1 MNQKI
6 NIYNYEAFLLDHS
19 EGRLTPEEEA
29 ELMLFL
35 SKHPD
40 LNFDPEGLQ
49 GAELEQELFIYLH
62 KNELKKSEKD
72 LVSEELLVGY
82 LEGILDFEDKK
93 WVDLSARHHSGI
105 KKELDLYLKTIIQPD
120 KEIVFDKKSQ
130 LKRKNKV
137 ITFSFSEYVR
147 YGIAAAILL
156 LVGLTFWW
164 NSSIKP
170 VNPLAKKE
178 SEKKNS
184 SFDITHESVANIT
197 PTKNTTVKTKSFS
210 KPQKK
215 KTKQSYHSEK
225 STDTYIAQQNIKPE
239 LKQDTI
245 IIEPKLE
252 KNVLASQT
260 PIVSEKKN
268 NSVIIVSEN
277 SDEVLISQNNS
288 SQKKSIWS
296 LAGKALKNLN
306 KVGVKTV
313 DGEESE
319 AAASKDY
326 LLTFGSFSI
335 SHSQANQ

>member
-1 MNQKI
+1 MNQEV
-6 NIYNYEAFLLDHS
+6 NIYNYEAFLLDYS
-19 EGRLTPEEEA
+19 EGRLNSEQEA

-35 SKHPD
+35 SKHSD
-40 LNFDPEGLQ
+40 LNFDPETLYDTVLTR
-49 GAELEQELFIYLH
+49 EHLTYLN
-62 KNELKKSEKD
+62 KAELKKSEKD
-72 LVSEELLVGY
+72 LVSDEMMVEYIEGRLNEEH
-82 LEGILDFEDKK
+82 KK
-93 WVDLSARHHSGI
+93 QVEVNALHHPGI

-120 KEIVFDKKSQ
+120 KEIIFDKKSQ
-130 LKRKNKV
+130 LKRTNKV
-137 ITFSFSEYVR
+137 IILSFSEYVR
-147 YGIAAAILL
+147 YGIAAAILFI
-156 LVGLTFWW
+156 VGLTFWW

-184 SFDITHESVANIT
+184 SFDITHESLANIT
-197 PTKNTTVKTKSFS
+197 PTKNTSVETKSFS
-210 KPQKK
+210 KLQRK
-215 KTKQSYHSEK
+215 KTQQSSRSEK

-245 IIEPKLE
+245 IIEPTSE
-252 KNVLASQT
+252 RNVLASQN

-268 NSVIIVSEN
+268 NHVVVVSEN

-288 SQKKSIWS
+288 SHKKSIWS

-306 KVGVKTV
+306 KAGVKSV

-335 SHSQANQ
+335 SHSQSN